1 MMEYRRHVGR
11 AKGGAGGDRESAS
24 KLGGTGGL
32 IALDR
37 EGNFAMPFNT
47 SGMYR
52 GTVDADGKI
61 MVEIYR

>member
-1 MMEYRRHVGR
+1 MMEYKGMPVKEAAQTAIDKVG
-11 AKGGAGGDRESAS
+11 

-32 IALDR
+32 IAIDK

-52 GTVDADGKI
+52 GRVGSDGKI
-61 MVEIYR
+61 SVEIYR

>member
-1 MMEYRRHVGR
+1 IDKVG
-11 AKGGAGGDRESAS
+11 

-61 MVEIYR
+61 IVEIYR